1 MNPQTILAI
10 IAIIL
15 VLTSYWPGA
24 PTLPVAVICLAIALL
39 VAAWR

>member
-15 VLTSYWPGA
+15 AVASYWPGV
-24 PTLPVAVICLAIALL
+24 PTLPVAVICLGIALL
-39 VAAWR
+39 VAGWR